1 MNRLLKSIAILL
13 LASTS
18 HAWAGPS
25 MNFHYADGTTITREV
40 QVVRGEAAMNAA
52 IRGGGPSVTL
62 DTDVRLRDE
71 VTFEEIFVV
80 VPGQSVLAGAFFNQ
94 LSTLEVPFTAL
105 VGRPI
110 IMGVF
115 APDVGLSS
123 IVQFPIEADDE
134 NLVGISVLH
143 TIPAGASQGAFF
155 ILGINQIAG
164 LTPINNVDSG
174 ARVVQVPP
182 GR

>member
-1 MNRLLKSIAILL
+1 MSRLFKSFALL
-13 LASTS
+13 LILCTS
-18 HAWAGPS
+18 QVSAGPR
-25 MNFHYADGTTITREV
+25 MNFHYADGSVLTREV
-40 QVVRGEAAMNAA
+40 QVVRGQAALNANMTGA
-52 IRGGGPSVTL
+52 GPSITL

-80 VPGQSVLAGAFFNQ
+80 LPGQNVLAGAFFNQ

-105 VGRPI
+105 VGRPL
-110 IMGVF
+110 IMAVF
-115 APDVGLSS
+115 GPDVGLSR
-123 IVQFPIEADDE
+123 IVQFPIEVDDE
-134 NLVGISVLH
+134 NLVGVSVLH
-143 TIPAGASQGAFF
+143 TIPLDAAQGPFF
-155 ILGINQIAG
+155 LLGLNQIAG